1 MGTLQRFDNM
11 EYKLVDNKERK
22 RYEYQLEQGVAL
34 VEYIKTQNK
43 IYLTHTE
50 VPSRYEGQGIA
61 SSLVAD
67 ALAEVEK
74 DGLKLVP
81 LCPYVASYIKRHPE
95 WKKLLDDRVSV
106 G

>member
-1 MGTLQRFDNM
+1 MFTRRFDNM
-11 EYKLVDNKERK
+11 DYKLVDNVDRK
-22 RYEYQLEQGVAL
+22 RFEYKLEKGTAL

-50 VPSRYEGQGIA
+50 VPSKYEGQGIA

-67 ALAEVEK
+67 VLAEVEK
-74 DGLKLVP
+74 TGLKLVP
-81 LCPYVASYIKRHPE
+81 LCPYVAAYIKRHPE
-95 WKKLLDDRVSV
+95 WKKLLDERVDV